1 VRGGAPLGTE
11 SRRSGCWAERDL
23 VAERLELTNETADLA
38 VGVEPLFVE
47 IGAEVDVAGGR
58 IREQVPDDDEDRAG
72 DRKAPG

>member
-1 VRGGAPLGTE
+1 
-11 SRRSGCWAERDL
+11 